1 MSAIKALRKR
11 HDWSQKKLAEETG
24 ITQAFLCEIENGAKN
39 PSIKTAAKLA
49 RALGCTVD
57 ELIGGDGD
65 GLKEAE

>member
-11 HDWSQKKLAEETG
+11 RDWSQKKLAEETG

-49 RALGCTVD
+49 RALNCTID
-57 ELIGGDGD
+57 ELIGGDENGN
-65 GLKEAE
+65 K